1 MILCGEA
8 RDVDAMREA
17 QPKPIYRQLKTIIES
32 RMMSLVKRV
41 KEFIPQGDL
50 IRQNVMVS
58 SLLYSLES
66 KLMSKT
72 GPLPREV
79 TVGVMGIVGCMDLC
93 LRTVIIMDDI
103 KSQEVQRVVV
113 GILDTSEESMSRGH
127 YAGYV
132 PP

>member
-41 KEFIPQGDL
+41 KDFIPQGDL

-58 SLLYSLES
+58 LLVLCN
-66 KLMSKT
+66 T
-72 GPLPREV
+72 GTDV
-79 TVGVMGIVGCMDLC
+79 
-93 LRTVIIMDDI
+93 
-103 KSQEVQRVVV
+103 
-113 GILDTSEESMSRGH
+113 
-127 YAGYV
+127 
-132 PP
+132 